1 MNHWEYAIFAAVFI
15 TVCYLFAEILFWWA
29 SFY

>member
-1 MNHWEYAIFAAVFI
+1 MNHWEYAIFAAVLI
-15 TVCYLFAEILFWWA
+15 TVCYMVAKVLFWWI